1 MKAEEIEKIIRFL
14 GHSRIDLL
22 AGGVIPDEPLLQI
35 FPGSENLYFEPEDG
49 VEMTFSPEGE
59 VFMKLF
65 FMLKETTPSTLEYEG
80 LLPGKLRKDMSQDW
94 VRETFGAPKE
104 NHGPVRLPH
113 PIGWT
118 GGWDIYDF
126 NGSQFPEV
134 ELVFKYTSEMKVET
148 LVFKKKI

>member
-1 MKAEEIEKIIRFL
+1 MNIEEVEKIIGLL
-14 GHSRIDLL
+14 GKPRVDLVE
-22 AGGVIPDEPLLQI
+22 AGAIPDEPLLQI
-35 FPGSENLYFEPEDG
+35 FPGAENAYFEPEDG
-49 VEMTFSPEGE
+49 VEMTFSPEEE
-59 VFMKLF
+59 VFLKLF

-104 NHGPVRLPH
+104 THGPVRLPH
-113 PIGWT
+113 PTGWT

-126 NGSQFPEV
+126 DGSQFPEV